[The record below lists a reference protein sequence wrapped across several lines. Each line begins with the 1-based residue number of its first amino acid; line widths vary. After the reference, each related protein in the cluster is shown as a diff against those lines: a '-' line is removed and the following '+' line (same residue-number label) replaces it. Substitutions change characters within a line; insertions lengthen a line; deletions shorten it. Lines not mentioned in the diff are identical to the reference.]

1 MDAQLAAYMS
11 RMEQDTPNAAV
22 LTALTTGAVP
32 GSVFLSLPA
41 WPADS
46 PARPGRGALLV
57 PRFDPPKKMQE
68 RPQVPVPTITWNAIP
83 VTKRRKPDASPP
95 ENLPPTS
102 GFKAA
107 SEAFQG
113 DKRAKVE
120 QEGSFRQG
128 LRKPYVCPV
137 AAQKPAEEPNE
148 LIGQE
153 DRLVA
158 MIEGEIMSRN
168 LGISWADIAGLEFAK
183 KAVTEAI
190 VWPLLRPELFTGLR
204 APPKGLLL
212 FGPPGTGKTL
222 IGKAIASEAQATFFN
237 ISASSLTSKWI
248 GESEKLVRIL
258 FSLATKHQPSVIFVD
273 EIDSLLCSRSEN
285 EQESSRRIK
294 TEFLSRLDGAATS
307 RDDRILVI
315 GTTNRPQE
323 LDEAMRR
330 RMAKRLYIP
339 LPNAQGRLQLL
350 THLMMSG
357 GLRHTLREEDF
368 QELVRMTKGYSGADL
383 HILCSEAALAPLR
396 ALGDIR
402 AALADTLPA
411 ISLQDFLS
419 ALQSVRPSVATKDLE
434 GLQRWN
440 ADFGSFQMDHES
452 LNT

>member
-1 MDAQLAAYMS
+1 MDAQLAAYVS
-11 RMEQDTPNAAV
+11 SAVQDTANEAV
-22 LTALTTGAVP
+22 LTAMITGAVP
-32 GSVFLSLPA
+32 ASIFKQLQDWPTVCVSRPA
-41 WPADS
+41 
-46 PARPGRGALLV
+46 RGALAV
-57 PRFDPPKKMQE
+57 PRFEPPKKE
-68 RPQVPVPTITWNAIP
+68 RPHLPVSTISWNSMP

-95 ENLPPTS
+95 ADIPPAA
-102 GFKAA
+102 GFQAA
-107 SEAFQG
+107 SEAFHAE
-113 DKRAKVE
+113 KRAKVE
-120 QEGSFRQG
+120 QEGNFRQG

-137 AAQKPAEEPNE
+137 AQQKPTEEQDE
-148 LIGQE
+148 LKGQE
-153 DRLVA
+153 DRLVT
-158 MIEGEIMSRN
+158 MIEGEIMSRD
-168 LGISWADIAGLEFAK
+168 LGVSWADIAGLDFAK

-222 IGKAIASEAQATFFN
+222 IGKAIASEAKATFFN

-307 RDDRILVI
+307 REDRILVI

-339 LPNAQGRLQLL
+339 LPNAEGRMQLL
-350 THLMMSG
+350 THLMTSA
-357 GLRHTLREEDF
+357 GLRHTLRAEDF
-368 QELVRMTKGYSGADL
+368 EELVRQTKGYSGADL

-396 ALGDIR
+396 SLSDIR
-402 AALADTLPA
+402 CVAAETLPP
-411 ISLQDFLS
+411 ISLQDFLL
-419 ALQSVRPSVATKDLE
+419 ALQAVRPSVASRDLE

-440 ADFGSFQMDHES
+440 AEFGSFQMDQGD